1 MELNEVID
9 KRRSIRKYINKKI
22 SKEVV
27 ECLIDNAR
35 LAPSAKNR
43 QPWNFVVVQDT
54 IKNKIADMMIKKEN
68 ELLQTTDRKGSSV
81 INTANIIKEAPV
93 LILIL
98 KEHDQDW
105 IIGDCLSIGAAIE
118 HICLT
123 ATDLGLYKDF
133 MSNLTDNI
141 NELCVLQ
148 RKQIIHPVAFDN
160 PDIRKQEKCFWG
172 NMTKVPITRL
182 DYEDDLFPTAISMI
196 SELLRKDNNYNKN
209 RKAEDKIHVT
219 CRGEAILLA
228 ATLKAKGYSARTRSG
243 FAPYIKYDGVA
254 YDHWITEY
262 FDEVKNRW
270 VLVDADEHCPD
281 HEMGFDLNDIPR
293 DKFIFGAEA
302 YLGMRNNKYKTEE
315 IYYASDPATLGLKAS
330 LRGLFYDFHSL
341 MNDEIIFLH
350 LPKYIQDK
358 KFELTEEEYNEL
370 DKLATLMLEPDENFD
385 KLLQIWNNEPKYRIM
400 SGALNG

>member
-1 MELNEVID
+1 MD
-9 KRRSIRKYINKKI
+9 
-22 SKEVV
+22 
-27 ECLIDNAR
+27 
-35 LAPSAKNR
+35 
-43 QPWNFVVVQDT
+43 
-54 IKNKIADMMIKKEN
+54 NKILDFYK
-68 ELLQTTDRKGSSV
+68 QTS
-81 INTANIIKEAPV
+81 
-93 LILIL
+93 LY
-98 KEHDQDW
+98 
-105 IIGDCLSIGAAIE
+105 
-118 HICLT
+118 
-123 ATDLGLYKDF
+123 TDLGLYKDF

-160 PDIRKQEKCFWG
+160 PDIRKQKKCFWG

-228 ATLKAKGYSARTRSG
+228 ATLKEKGYSARTRSG

-358 KFELTEEEYNEL
+358 KFELTEEEYKEL